1 MANRSIRDS
10 RTGVPMMGAP
20 GVGGPLLQ
28 TPQPTAATGTF
39 APRPQQLPKPAPVL
53 GQAPMMT
60 GGRPGELPRPPT
72 QVAIQRPPAPMPG
85 ATGPGTGSPGMVT
98 GGGNPTNPMERR

>member
-10 RTGVPMMGAP
+10 RLGVPMMGAP
-20 GVGGPLLQ
+20 GAGDQLLQ
-28 TPQPTAATGTF
+28 APPATAATGTF
-39 APRPQQLPKPAPVL
+39 APRPAQIPKPAPVL
-53 GQAPMMT
+53 GQSPVMT

-85 ATGPGTGSPGMVT
+85 ATGPGTESPGMMR
-98 GGGNPTNPMERR
+98 GGGGPIASPERR